1 MITADSSIW
10 IDYFR
15 GTTNTQTE
23 ALDAVLAD
31 GIQELVLL
39 DVVLMEVLRGFR
51 FPQEVHVAKQALAAL
66 PVVMAGGERVALLA
80 ADIYRALRQKGLT
93 VRSPVDLLVGAWCI
107 YNDCELIQN
116 DRDYDGMVSFM
127 GLRGPA

>member
-107 YNDCELIQN
+107 HNDCELIQN
-116 DRDYDGMVSFM
+116 DCDHDGMVSFM

>member
-15 GTTNTQTE
+15 GEVNRHTE
-23 ALDAVLAD
+23 TLDAVLND

-51 FPQEVHVAKQALAAL
+51 FPQEVRLAKQALAAL
-66 PVVMAGGERVALLA
+66 PVVTAGGEANALLA

-93 VRSPVDLLVGAWCI
+93 VRSPIDLMVGAWCI
-107 YNDCELIQN
+107 HNDCELIQN

-127 GLRGPA
+127 GLRGAA